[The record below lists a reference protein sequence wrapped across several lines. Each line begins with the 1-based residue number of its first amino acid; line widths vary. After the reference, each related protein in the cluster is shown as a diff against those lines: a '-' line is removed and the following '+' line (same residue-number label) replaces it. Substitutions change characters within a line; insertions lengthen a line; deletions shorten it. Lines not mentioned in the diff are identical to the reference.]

1 MEKRA
6 KGPQEAEKMLYSIAK
21 KSVPRREINKIKAKD
36 YKKRRDGSNDSSSN
50 KFYSDSSLSR
60 HSDWDE

>member
-1 MEKRA
+1 
-6 KGPQEAEKMLYSIAK
+6 MLYSIAK

-60 HSDWDE
+60 HSD